1 MSEKTVQIEG
11 IDVDVN
17 KANKIL
23 KKILITEKSNLSTK
37 KLSSQEMIKDIKKKI
52 AEEVTC
58 F

>member
-1 MSEKTVQIEG
+1 MSEKTVKIDG
-11 IDVDVN
+11 IDVDVD

-23 KKILITEKSNLSTK
+23 KKELITEKSNHSTK

-52 AEEVTC
+52 SEEVKC

>member
-1 MSEKTVQIEG
+1 MSEKTVQIDG
-11 IDVDVN
+11 IDVDVD

-23 KKILITEKSNLSTK
+23 KKVLITEKSNLSTK

-52 AEEVTC
+52 SEEVKC

>member
-1 MSEKTVQIEG
+1 MSEKTVKIDG
-11 IDVDVN
+11 IDVDVD

-23 KKILITEKSNLSTK
+23 KKVLITEKSNLSTK

-52 AEEVTC
+52 SEEVKC